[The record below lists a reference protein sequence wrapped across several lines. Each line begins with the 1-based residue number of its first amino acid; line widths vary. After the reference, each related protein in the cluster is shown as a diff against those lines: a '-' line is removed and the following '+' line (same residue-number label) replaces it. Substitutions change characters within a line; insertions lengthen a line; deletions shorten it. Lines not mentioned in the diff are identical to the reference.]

1 MLMCMT
7 ATVPPLRTIAVDQPP
22 HWVAIAPDGRRA
34 YVTLDDIGG
43 SKAAVAVIDTAAD
56 TIVATIPLHILPGDI
71 AVAPDGKRVYVSN
84 FDQST
89 LSGVLSV
96 IDTATNAVVATVT
109 VSGQGGGPTGVAV
122 GLDGRRVY
130 VCNDH
135 DVGHDLGRL
144 TVIDT
149 ESHSIV
155 TAIEVSD
162 FPTAV
167 RLTPDGRQVYVMAP
181 GGVLAIVDTA
191 TNTAS
196 FPFTDLSGDRM
207 AFAPGGVHAYVV
219 GDAGTQLS
227 VLETKTLN
235 IVDLIDVD
243 GLTTDVAVTPDGRHA
258 YVTQRTGNRI
268 SHVDATTTTHVA
280 TATPIDFP
288 GTADGLAITP
298 DGRRAYVTNRR
309 AQTVEVIAIE

>member
-7 ATVPPLRTIAVDQPP
+7 STVPPLRTIAVPQPP
-22 HWVAIAPDGRRA
+22 HWVAIAPDSRRA

-43 SKAAVAVIDTAAD
+43 AKAAVAVIDTAAN
-56 TIVATIPLHILPGDI
+56 TIVATIPLNILPGDI

-96 IDTATNAVVATVT
+96 IDTAANAVVATVT

-135 DVGHDLGRL
+135 DVGHDRGRL

-167 RLTPDGRQVYVMAP
+167 RLTPDGRRVYVLDT
-181 GGVLAIVDTA
+181 GGIFTILDTA

-196 FPFTDLSGDRM
+196 SPFTGLPGQRM
-207 AFAPGGVHAYVV
+207 AFALGGDHAYVV
-219 GDAGTQLS
+219 RDSDTLIS
-227 VLETKTLN
+227 VLDTRTSK
-235 IVDLIDVD
+235 IVNLVEVD
-243 GLTTDVAVTPDGRHA
+243 GLTTDVAVTPDGRHV

-268 SHVDATTTTHVA
+268 SHIDATTHAA
-280 TATPIDFP
+280 TATAIDFP

-309 AQTVEVIAIE
+309 AQTVEAIALP